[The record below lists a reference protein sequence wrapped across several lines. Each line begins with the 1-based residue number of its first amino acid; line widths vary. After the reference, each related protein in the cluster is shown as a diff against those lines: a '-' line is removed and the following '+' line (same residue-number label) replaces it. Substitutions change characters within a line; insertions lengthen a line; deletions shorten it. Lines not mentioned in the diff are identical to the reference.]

1 MSESTPLM
9 KQYFEIKSTCKDAIL
24 FFRMGD
30 FYEMFGEDAVTASA
44 ILQITLTSRDKNK
57 ANPVPMCGIP
67 YHAYENYLAK
77 LIQAGKKVAICEQVE
92 DPKQAKGLVKREVIR
107 VVTPGTHMPENMP
120 SDKANRYVLS
130 LYPREKITG
139 VAFADLT
146 TGEFGLYETTGSWED
161 EISRLEPSEIIIPES
176 AASNDA
182 LVNGALS
189 GFAVSFLED
198 QQYDYPSAYRVLTEH
213 FRVDSLAGFGCEGML
228 IAVSAAGSL
237 LAYLIETQ
245 KSELEHIRAIKP
257 VERNRHMALDSATQR
272 NLELIKNLNDGSSSS
287 KATLFGVMDRTLT
300 AMGGRLLKK
309 WILQPLLDADEIN
322 ARLDSVGYLKDD
334 PESLDELRDDGLK
347 GIPDLERLVSRITL
361 GLGNARDLVAVKE
374 GLALIPVV
382 KDLVSGALDK
392 NLSDISKRM
401 DDLEDIRELI
411 ENTIKD
417 SPPVS
422 IREGGIIRDGY
433 SSDLDELRN
442 LSSNGKDYLAALEA
456 RERESTG
463 ISTMKI
469 GYNRVFGYFIEVPRA
484 KQNMVPEHYIRKQ
497 TLVAAERY
505 ITEELKT
512 YENKI
517 LGAEE
522 KIKTLEY
529 GIFTDIRDTVAMA
542 GSRIQSTA
550 SAVAG
555 IDALA
560 SFAHIARG
568 RRYTR
573 PVVNSDE
580 RIYIDSGRH
589 PVIEVINTSENFTPN
604 DTELDGSENRLL
616 IITGPNMAGKS
627 TYMRQVALVTL
638 MAQTGSFVPADEAV
652 IGVVDRI
659 FTRIGASD
667 MLVKGQSTFM
677 VEMTETANILN
688 NATNRSLIILDE
700 VGRGTS
706 TFDGISIAWAVAESI
721 CQKLKARTLF
731 ATHYHELTEMA
742 MVLEGVKNYN
752 IVVKEWG
759 DEIIFLRKIR
769 EGPADKSYGIQ
780 VGRLAGLP
788 DEVIGRAK
796 EILDNLEKAELNEE
810 GRPKLAHKADA
821 VPQINQQLDLFS
833 SIPDPVLVELLD
845 LDLARLTP
853 IEALNKLY
861 ELQNCAKGK

>member
-1 MSESTPLM
+1 M
-9 KQYFEIKSTCKDAIL
+9 KQYFEIKSGCKDAIL

-44 ILQITLTSRDKNK
+44 ILQITLTSRDKSK

-67 YHAYENYLAK
+67 YHASENYLAK

-92 DPKQAKGLVKREVIR
+92 DPKQAKGLVKREIIR

-120 SDKANRYVLS
+120 SDKANRYLLS
-130 LYPREKITG
+130 LYPRDKITG

-146 TGEFGLYETTGSWED
+146 TGEFGIYETTGSWED
-161 EISRLEPSEIIIPES
+161 EISKLEPSEILIPES
-176 AASNDA
+176 TASDKA
-182 LVNGALS
+182 LVNGVLS
-189 GFAVSFLED
+189 GFVVSFLD
-198 QQYDYPSAYRVLTEH
+198 DRHYDYPNAYKTLTEH
-213 FRVDSLAGFGCEGML
+213 FRLDSLAGFGCEGML
-228 IAVSAAGSL
+228 IGVSAAGSL

-245 KSELEHIRAIKP
+245 RSSLEHIRSLRP
-257 VERNRHMALDSATQR
+257 VERHRYMALDSTTQR
-272 NLELIKNLNDGSSSS
+272 NLELVKNLNDGSSISS
-287 KATLFGVMDRTLT
+287 AATLFGVMDRTLT

-309 WILQPLLDADEIN
+309 WILQPLLDPDEIN
-322 ARLDSVGYLKDD
+322 ARLDSVEYLKDD
-334 PESLDELRDDGLK
+334 PESLDSLRSDGLK
-347 GIPDLERLVSRITL
+347 GMPDLERLVSRITL

-374 GLALIPVV
+374 GLASIPFI
-382 KDLVSGALDK
+382 KEMVSGALDK
-392 NLSDISKRM
+392 KLSDIARRM

-411 ENTIKD
+411 GNTIKD

-422 IREGGIIRDGY
+422 LREGGLIRDGY
-433 SSDLDELRN
+433 NSDLDELRG
-442 LSSNGKDYLAALEA
+442 LSSHGKDYLASLEA
-456 RERESTG
+456 REREATG
-463 ISTMKI
+463 ITAMKI
-469 GYNRVFGYFIEVPRA
+469 GYNRVFGYFIEVPKA
-484 KQNMVPEHYIRKQ
+484 KQGMVPEHYIRKQ

-522 KIKTLEY
+522 KIKALEY
-529 GIFTDIRDTVAMA
+529 AIFTDIRETVAMA

-550 SAVAG
+550 SAVAA

-560 SFAHIARG
+560 SLAHIARG

-573 PVVNSDE
+573 PVVNLDD
-580 RIYIDSGRH
+580 RVRIDSGRH
-589 PVIEVINTSENFTPN
+589 PVIETISTPENKSGGFTPN
-604 DTELDGSENRLL
+604 DTELDGSESRLL

-627 TYMRQVALVTL
+627 TYMRQVALITL
-638 MAQTGSFVPADEAV
+638 MAQAGSFVPADEAV

-688 NATNRSLIILDE
+688 NATSRSLIILDE

-706 TFDGISIAWAVAESI
+706 TFDGISIAWAVAERI
-721 CQKLKARTLF
+721 CQKIKARTLF

-742 MVLEGVKNYN
+742 MVMEGVKNYN

-759 DEIIFLRKIR
+759 DEIIFLRKIK

-788 DEVIGRAK
+788 DGVIGRAK

-810 GRPKLAHKADA
+810 GRPKLAYKADS
-821 VPQINQQLDLFS
+821 VPDVNRQLDLFAAS
-833 SIPDPVLVELLD
+833 PDPVLTEILD

-861 ELQNCAKGK
+861 EFQGQVRRKGP